1 MIKKI
6 RLMLEYNTYCIWL
19 YDEDDDII
27 DNDNP
32 PEWDDD
38 KELTDAFM
46 AVSDLYDT
54 FFIDNKQEFRYVGC
68 KDEKILQQLNEA
80 VAHAVKIL
88 MDKNNGKYEIVN
100 DIELPT
106 LDDAPINAE

>member
-1 MIKKI
+1 MALQRKNEIV
-6 RLMLEYNTYCIWL
+6 
-19 YDEDDDII
+19 

-32 PEWDDD
+32 PEWGDD

-46 AVSDLYDT
+46 AVSDLYDS

-68 KDEKILQQLNEA
+68 KNKKILQQLNEA

-88 MDKNNGKYEIVN
+88 MDKNKGKYEIVN
-100 DIELPT
+100 DIELPS
-106 LDDAPINAE
+106 LDDAPINDE

>member
-19 YDEDDDII
+19 YDENDEIV

-32 PEWDDD
+32 PEWEDD

-46 AVSDLYDT
+46 AISDLYDT
-54 FFIDNKQEFRYVGC
+54 FFIYTKKDFRYIGC
-68 KDEKILQQLNEA
+68 PDEETRLQLQNLISKAIDILN
-80 VAHAVKIL
+80 I
-88 MDKNNGKYEIVN
+88 KNNGKYLIQN
-100 DIELPT
+100 DI
-106 LDDAPINAE
+106 NYNF